1 MKVPIEF
8 TEEYVEENSPDDQQI
23 YRDFLRSG
31 EPFRSIF
38 KNNPWLMPPDIKNHL
53 NGVQVCTGIP
63 PLAGNMII
71 GRNLIYP
78 KLPKTLNK

>member
-38 KNNPWLMPPDIKNHL
+38 KNNPWLMPPDIKKPL
-53 NGVQVCTGIP
+53 EWGTGCLLYTSP
-63 PLAGNMII
+63 SP
-71 GRNLIYP
+71 RD
-78 KLPKTLNK
+78 

>member
-8 TEEYVEENSPDDQQI
+8 TEEYVEENSPHDQQI

-38 KNNPWLMPPDIKNHL
+38 KNNPWLMPPDIK
-53 NGVQVCTGIP
+53 
-63 PLAGNMII
+63 
-71 GRNLIYP
+71 
-78 KLPKTLNK
+78 